1 MNHKIARRLYQAMEA
16 KYTADIMDARAR
28 ISVYFE
34 SPVAIG
40 EHPQFT
46 EEIDKLLGQL
56 EDATGKLETLS
67 KNFGKEYG
75 ADIPTV
81 HVDED
86 GKELLKG

>member
-40 EHPQFT
+40 EHPQIT
-46 EEIDKLLGQL
+46 EEIDKLIEQI
-56 EDATGKLETLS
+56 ESATGKLETLS

-75 ADIPTV
+75 HDIPTV
-81 HVDED
+81 HLDDD

>member
-1 MNHKIARRLYQAMEA
+1 MNHKISRRLYQAVEA

-28 ISVYFE
+28 LSVYFE

-56 EDATGKLETLS
+56 ESSTGKLDTLS
-67 KNFGKEYG
+67 KNFGNEYG
-75 ADIPTV
+75 ANIPTTQ
-81 HVDED
+81 VDEK
-86 GKELLKG
+86 GKEILKG